1 MELFTYMEDDIY
13 ELAITH
19 TNENPFKRYLSYQ
32 RSLKEFTAD
41 EETFY
46 QNENGREFINLL
58 ENMSMSKVYKMPIL
72 MAFYNEGKIRQEV
85 SKEQLLAS
93 WKAFFSSGTNWKDLD
108 KELTYEKYNAISDK
122 DHIKKILKMPVY
134 YLLESGKGFFVKKEG
149 VTLALKDEMQE
160 VIDNPVFIKQM
171 KDVMEYRIMDYYRR
185 RYKEKGN

>member
-1 MELFTYMEDDIY
+1 MEDDIY